1 MASVGRRLPPTVR
14 RTLDVYSRS
23 GGGQHA
29 AALSYHVFFS
39 LVPFVALLLAL
50 LDAVLPETTADRV
63 VSWLVG
69 VLPLPGDLSAAVVD
83 AVERSAPS
91 ASSMGLVAA
100 AGLLWAASGMM
111 RSVRIAFRAVWASD
125 DVQPYVRG
133 KLRDFALVLCA
144 GLLIV
149 AAFGVSLVVQ
159 LVTNASTRIADDLGA
174 DGSATDRLG
183 SLGQLTGSLALAFL
197 AFLLLYRVA
206 PPVATRMRDVLPA
219 AALAALAVE
228 IGTAGFSIYL
238 ERFADFDQVYG
249 PLGAVF
255 ALLLLVRV
263 TSMIVIFGACLTAA
277 SRRGA

>member
-1 MASVGRRLPPTVR
+1 MASVGHRLPDTVR
-14 RTLDVYSRS
+14 RTVDVYSRS
-23 GGGQHA
+23 AGGQHA

-69 VLPLPGDLSAAVVD
+69 VLPLPSDLSAAVVD
-83 AVERSAPS
+83 AVERSAPP
-91 ASSMGLVAA
+91 ASITGIVAA

-111 RSVRIAFRAVWASD
+111 RSVRVAFRAVWASD

-133 KLRDFALVLCA
+133 KLRDFALVLGA
-144 GLLIV
+144 GLLII

-159 LVTNASTRIADDLGA
+159 LVTDASTRIADDLGA
-174 DGSATDRLG
+174 DGSVTDRLG
-183 SLGQLTGSLALAFL
+183 SLGQLAGSLMFAFL
-197 AFLLLYRVA
+197 AFLLLYRVV
-206 PPVATRMRDVLPA
+206 PPVATRIRDAIPA
-219 AALAALAVE
+219 AALATVAVE
-228 IGTAGFSIYL
+228 MGTAGFSIYL

-263 TSMIVIFGACLTAA
+263 TSMIILFGACLMASSRPTA
-277 SRRGA
+277 